1 MSRMF
6 LSPGCYVQGAGA
18 IAEIG
23 IHAARMGTNA
33 LFTGGK
39 TALNVCGSMV
49 EASLKDNKVGCHKE
63 IFNGECSDK
72 EISRLVSVAK
82 ANGADL
88 VIAAGGGKVID
99 TGKGIGHEMKIPVII
114 APTIAATDA
123 PCSAVSVIYSENGVF
138 ERYLILPKNPD
149 CVLVDTALVAK
160 APVEL
165 LVSGMGD
172 ALATY
177 WEADTCAK
185 SCKPNALTGACPPTL
200 SSLALARLCYDT
212 LLEYG
217 IQAKLAVEKKSVTP
231 AVEAVV
237 EANTLLSGLGF
248 ESGGLAGAHAV
259 HNGLTVLAASHAKFH
274 GQKVAFGVIT
284 QMVLEGRPSK
294 DLEQVLDFCLSV
306 GLPVCLDDLGLSGPS
321 REDIR
326 QVAEATTAE
335 GETIHSTWFPV
346 TAAMV
351 ESAIWAADAL
361 GKETK
366 EIGFVAPG
374 RLTSR
379 SSAGNGVDGELK
391 KPQVIRLQCPFLSP
405 AKKATDINNK

>member
-6 LSPGCYVQGAGA
+6 LAPGRYVQGAGA

-23 IHAARMGTNA
+23 IHAARMGAKA
-33 LFTGGK
+33 LFIGGK

-49 EASLKDNKVGCHKE
+49 EASLKDNKVACHKE
-63 IFNGECSDK
+63 EFNGECSEK
-72 EISRLVSVAK
+72 EIDRLVGVAK
-82 ANGADL
+82 ANGTDL
-88 VIAAGGGKVID
+88 VIACGGGKVID
-99 TGKGIGHEMKIPVII
+99 TAKVVGNKTKTPII
-114 APTIAATDA
+114 IVPTIAATDA
-123 PCSAVSVIYSENGVF
+123 PCSALSVIYSERGVF
-138 ERYLILPKNPD
+138 ERYLVLPKNPD
-149 CVLVDTALVAK
+149 CVLVDTIVVAH

-172 ALATY
+172 ALATF

-217 IQAKLAVEKKSVTP
+217 LQAKLAVEKKSVTP
-231 AVEAVV
+231 AVEAIV

-259 HNGLTVLAASHAKFH
+259 HNGLTILEASHDKFH
-274 GQKVAFGVIT
+274 GQKVAFGVLT

-294 DLEQVLDFCLSV
+294 DVDQVLSFCLSV
-306 GLPVCLDDLGLSGPS
+306 GLPVCLEDLGVFRPS

-326 QVAEATTAE
+326 RVAEATTAD
-335 GETIHSTWFPV
+335 GETIHATWFPV
-346 TAAMV
+346 TAEMV

-361 GKETK
+361 GKERK
-366 EIGFVAPG
+366 RYASQPLEG
-374 RLTSR
+374 
-379 SSAGNGVDGELK
+379 
-391 KPQVIRLQCPFLSP
+391 
-405 AKKATDINNK
+405 

>member
-6 LSPGCYVQGAGA
+6 LAPGRYVQGAGA
-18 IAEIG
+18 MAEIG
-23 IHAARMGTNA
+23 IHAARMGTKA
-33 LFTGGK
+33 LLIGGK
-39 TALNVCGSMV
+39 TALSVCGSVV

-63 IFNGECSDK
+63 VFNGECSDK
-72 EISRLVSVAK
+72 EIRRLMSVAK
-82 ANGADL
+82 DTSADL

-99 TGKGIGHEMKIPVII
+99 TGKAIGHEMKIPVIV

-123 PCSAVSVIYSENGVF
+123 PCSAVSVIYSEHGVF
-138 ERYLILPKNPD
+138 ERYLVLPKNPD
-149 CVLVDTALVAK
+149 CVLVDTMLVAH

-259 HNGLTVLAASHAKFH
+259 HNGLTVLEAAHAKFH
-274 GQKVAFGVIT
+274 GQKVAFGVLT
-284 QMVLEGRPSK
+284 QMVLEGRPSR
-294 DLEQVLDFCLSV
+294 DLDQVLNFCLSV
-306 GLPVCLDDLGLSGPS
+306 GLPVCLDDLGVSRPS

-326 QVAEATTAE
+326 KVAEATTAD

-346 TAAMV
+346 TAEMV

-361 GKETK
+361 GKERK
-366 EIGFVAPG
+366 
-374 RLTSR
+374 R
-379 SSAGNGVDGELK
+379 
-391 KPQVIRLQCPFLSP
+391 
-405 AKKATDINNK
+405 